1 MADENQKKY
10 GRYNY
15 YYGSNTLPAQEQVQV
30 TQAATANGG
39 TTQGNTSGGATTAAN
54 ETTAGSGTVLIQ
66 TPNQGY
72 KLVGKPEP
80 TSRFGRVWEASKKA
94 SSFMGDDDY
103 MSRQEQRQWRKAYG
117 IDKRT
122 ARLQRRSLNYG
133 AKAYNTSD
141 KAEKAKYNALSDA
154 YGARYYDS
162 YVYPAAVEQYN
173 TQVGE
178 ELAKQAAYEK
188 ELPGLLKYAAHTAWD
203 EGLKDKYTWEEDSAW
218 NIAWGDGDKTK
229 HAAGTSLGVQ
239 NLQKYLNTLD
249 SSLNLAE
256 DGAWGPKTAAAVT
269 KRIAQIKDPQER
281 QMFINSVNAA
291 LALQGLKRFGN
302 DTTTYSDVSEADKL
316 SWANNHLFKNSN
328 FKLNN
333 YQEGYNK
340 YKNNPAVNGTY
351 SITAWKNGGKMK
363 INYFQEGGA
372 VTQPTQQPA
381 ASAEDI
387 QTQVVQLVQAAMQG
401 DEKAAQTVQ
410 QIMQAADQGDEQAVQ
425 IAQMIKDIIQQMQGQ
440 AKAAKRGAK
449 LSYIHSLKTGCPEG
463 YSASYYQKGGH
474 ICKECL
480 KNKLAEE
487 QKKSEAPKS
496 ACGSKL
502 SKGNLKRKLCAGK
515 KLAEGDKLTPKGG
528 QVNNQ
533 IPFNKRGNKA
543 KQSYTSKF
551 NAARA
556 RHERYFWY
564 NGKTYNT
571 LKAGEDP
578 KEWAAKFED
587 NLTAGGSKSNQY
599 DVGKSGGWEGVKGA
613 KAGRYNSKG
622 EWVTFDENAGHE
634 RTAVP
639 QSRGDEKPN
648 GYRGYLPVD
657 KPTDEVVV
665 VGKGSDRGKT
675 TANLTTGVVIG
686 QTPQYEIVVTP
697 KHPLVNG
704 KAVSTA
710 ATVTKANPREY
721 GTSEPSDADYNYF
734 PMGHAGSAGGT
745 YVVNPFL
752 TPRQGKNT
760 K

>member
-1 MADENQKKY
+1 MELLKFFKARTFDNRKCQSTTDFSSLYSSKTSALARQTEEAKRAKEERDKVSDRDFFNQTLNAMRRADTESQYGNGNGHWGRKEFRNYFLKNGYTKDQLKGDWFKDLRKMANHGWDSQY
-10 GRYNY
+10 YTDSIYN
-15 YYGSNTLPAQEQVQV
+15 
-30 TQAATANGG
+30 
-39 TTQGNTSGGATTAAN
+39 
-54 ETTAGSGTVLIQ
+54 
-66 TPNQGY
+66 
-72 KLVGKPEP
+72 
-80 TSRFGRVWEASKKA
+80 
-94 SSFMGDDDY
+94 
-103 MSRQEQRQWRKAYG
+103 
-117 IDKRT
+117 RT
-122 ARLQRRSLNYG
+122 AQFNDKSN
-133 AKAYNTSD
+133 AAIAEEKAQ
-141 KAEKAKYNALSDA
+141 AEKAAYNQKAGAWAQNQFNTSAIDEDFYKTLNPARIADLWAAAQPSTNGITAEQIKATDKKGNWYGNYAKAAEEA
-154 YGARYYDS
+154 YFNSLNPFQKRAYIKWR
-162 YVYPAAVEQYN
+162 N
-173 TQVGE
+173 
-178 ELAKQAAYEK
+178 KQ
-188 ELPGLLKYAAHTAWD
+188 H
-203 EGLKDKYTWEEDSAW
+203 WE
-218 NIAWGDGDKTK
+218 N
-229 HAAGTSLGVQ
+229 AAGLTGGQ
-239 NLQKYLNTLD
+239 FAPTD
-249 SSLNLAE
+249 
-256 DGAWGPKTAAAVT
+256 VT
-269 KRIAQIKDPQER
+269 TDDIIK
-281 QMFINSVNAA
+281 FA
-291 LALQGLKRFGN
+291 N
-302 DTTTYSDVSEADKL
+302 DTNNSSTMQTY
-316 SWANNHLFKNSN
+316 
-328 FKLNN
+328 
-333 YQEGYNK
+333 YNK
-340 YKNNPAVNGTY
+340 FFGDNGYLDEYETAIKPEESVRTAQQTYFNQPATPASTQYGPNNPRSYTPNSYSTYKQGGTL
-351 SITAWKNGGKMK
+351 KMK

-372 VTQPTQQPA
+372 VAQPAQQPA
-381 ASAEDI
+381 TSAEDI

-425 IAQMIKDIIQQMQGQ
+425 IAQMIQDIIQQMQGQ

-480 KNKLAEE
+480 KNKLTEE
-487 QKKSEAPKS
+487 QKKSAEKEAPKS
-496 ACGSKL
+496 AEGCKL

-578 KEWAAKFED
+578 KEWAAKFKD
-587 NLTAGGSKSNQY
+587 NLTAGGTKSTQY

-622 EWVTFDENAGHE
+622 EWMTFDENAGHE
-634 RTAVP
+634 RNAVT
-639 QSRGDEKPN
+639 QARGDEKPN

-665 VGKGSDRGKT
+665 VGEGSDRGKT

-686 QTPQYEIVVTP
+686 QTPQYDIVVTP
-697 KHPLVNG
+697 KHSLVNG
-704 KAVSTA
+704 KAVSTDA
-710 ATVTKANPREY
+710 VVTKANPREY
-721 GTSEPSDADYNYF
+721 GTSEPSDSDYNYF
-734 PMGHAGSAGGT
+734 PMGQAGAAGGV

-752 TPRQGKNT
+752 TPREGKNT